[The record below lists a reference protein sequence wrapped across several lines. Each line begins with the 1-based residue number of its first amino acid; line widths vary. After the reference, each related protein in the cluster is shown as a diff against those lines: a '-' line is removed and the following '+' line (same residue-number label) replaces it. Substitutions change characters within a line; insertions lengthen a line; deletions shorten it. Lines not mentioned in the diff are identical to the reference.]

1 MAGLTLKQQ
10 RFADEYIISGNAT
23 QVAIATGY
31 SPKYVNTNASKL
43 LQNTTLQY
51 YLKGR
56 NKELESQKIADMRE
70 VKEFWTNTLRDEE
83 NEIKDRL
90 KASEY
95 IAKTKRMQ
103 RNREQRVATL

>member
-10 RFADEYIISGNAT
+10 RSSDEYIINANAT
-23 QVAIATGY
+23 QAAGY
-31 SPKYVNTNASKL
+31 SPKYANTNASKL

-103 RNREQRVATL
+103 RNREQRIVTL

>member
-1 MAGLTLKQQ
+1 MTLKQQ
-10 RFADEYIISGNAT
+10 RFADEYIISANAT
-23 QVAIATGY
+23 QAVGY
-31 SPKYVNTNASKL
+31 SPKYANTNASKL

-103 RNREQRVATL
+103 RNREQRIVTL

>member
-10 RFADEYIISGNAT
+10 RFADEYIISANAT
-23 QVAIATGY
+23 QAVGY

-56 NKELESQKIADMRE
+56 NKELESQKIADM
-70 VKEFWTNTLRDEE
+70 
-83 NEIKDRL
+83 L
-90 KASEY
+90 KSEP
-95 IAKTKRMQ
+95 ILQ
-103 RNREQRVATL
+103 VAGNSAPRGRCIQHGTDPSAT